1 MYNYKKWE
9 ELQLTLGNSKSEVG
23 QGDYQDK
30 TQKLLKIMRI
40 PVIKCEF
47 QRDQCESLICRMPS
61 TRVCMEFNFLSIQ
74 VIDSQLCL

>member
-30 TQKLLKIMRI
+30 KKKLLKIMRI

-47 QRDQCESLICRMPS
+47 QRDQ
-61 TRVCMEFNFLSIQ
+61 
-74 VIDSQLCL
+74 

>member
-9 ELQLTLGNSKSEVG
+9 ELKLTLGNSKSEVG

-47 QRDQCESLICRMPS
+47 QRDQ
-61 TRVCMEFNFLSIQ
+61 
-74 VIDSQLCL
+74 